1 MIDRARTLVIGLGN
15 PLMRDDGIGLAALE
29 RLRTEWQIPDDIELV
44 DGGTWGMYLLPLL
57 EHAAEVILLDAIRTG
72 AAPGTVVELRRE
84 ELPLGL
90 SHKLS
95 PHQIDLREILAILAL
110 RDAMPEDLV
119 AVGIEPA
126 LVEMGTELSESVL
139 ASLPVMMDRVAA
151 QLEARGHR
159 CRRADAREAAPC
171 TN

>member
-1 MIDRARTLVIGLGN
+1 MIDAAERTLVIGLGN
-15 PLMRDDGIGLAALE
+15 PLMRDDGIGLAALD
-29 RLRTEWQIPDDIELV
+29 RLREEWSLPAGIDLV

-57 EHAAEVILLDAIRTG
+57 EDANEVILLDAIRTG
-72 AAPGTVVELRRE
+72 AAPGTVQVLARE
-84 ELPLGL
+84 DLPLGL

-110 RDAMPEDLV
+110 RDLMPEDFI

-126 LVEMGTELSESVL
+126 VVEMGTALSPVAE
-139 ASLPVMMDRVAA
+139 AALPAMVDQVIVA
-151 QLEARGHR
+151 LEARGHR
-159 CRRADAREAAPC
+159 CQRAIESTC